1 MKKRSLIAL
10 LMMTAL
16 LVSCGKVK
24 ELYAQGAYDTGD
36 FEQNYYLEYNGI
48 DKVNINS
55 EVTKEISGLELSSPG
70 YNNGTDYVN
79 NILKNVALDDQLV
92 NKGTKNERVL
102 DFYEDDPKT
111 GYGTKYGPTKCMS
124 RINDKF
130 SYGILSKLYDG
141 RVHCDGYYAK
151 SRVQLNKTGFG
162 SFFPAEFKSGKY
174 FAVSVRS
181 TVNCDG
187 FKNIEGKVNFHFSF
201 YRHITNSTSYD
212 KINVDVSNV
221 VLPISNG
228 NAHGYLLPF
237 YFDSLALFDV
247 DFSGIVGMSMSYEF
261 AGFVSAEAAAADI
274 AQYGMPTDDMT
285 DKEKPHYAI
294 YLYEVLFP
302 DSTWL

>member
-10 LMMTAL
+10 LMMPAL

-48 DKVNINS
+48 DNVNINS

-70 YNNGTDYVN
+70 YNNGKDYVN

-92 NKGTKNERVL
+92 NKGTENQRVL

-162 SFFPAEFKSGKY
+162 TFFPAEFKSGNQ

-181 TVNCDG
+181 TVNCEG
-187 FKNIEGKVNFHFSF
+187 FKNQEGYVDFHFSF

-212 KINVDVSNV
+212 KINIDVPNV

-228 NAHGYLLPF
+228 NAHGYLLSF
-237 YFDSLALFDV
+237 YLDNLYLSDIN
-247 DFSGIVGMSMSYEF
+247 FSGLVGMSMSYEF
-261 AGFVSAEAAAADI
+261 KGFVNTEAAAADI
-274 AQYGMPTDDMT
+274 A
-285 DKEKPHYAI
+285 
-294 YLYEVLFP
+294 
-302 DSTWL
+302 